1 MSLAHYRQ
9 TQGRIFSLRGAKDQ
23 DRRIPHLVAE
33 IAMFKFATAMQAAVP
48 SSEFLALD
56 TSVHFDAGLPARLI
70 AGHGELNARFA
81 TLLCRL
87 DDDPQAAVCAI
98 RDCASRLHD
107 LRRTEALWLYPV
119 IARGLEYDDD
129 ARRQLAR
136 LRLVMVALTRRVVRR
151 FEQLLQAIVDGTPT
165 RAAAD
170 DVSVLLTE
178 YVQRNEAEIY
188 PLYSLTGMRQSH
200 AHHRNGVLN

>member
-1 MSLAHYRQ
+1 MDTAR
-9 TQGRIFSLRGAKDQ
+9 RKDASSHALCHPEIT
-23 DRRIPHLVAE
+23 RLPKNLFVAE
-33 IAMFKFATAMQAAVP
+33 VAMFKFATAMQAAVP
-48 SSEFLALD
+48 SSEILALD
-56 TSVHFDAGLPARLI
+56 TRVNFDAGLLDRLI
-70 AGHGELNARFA
+70 AGHGELNSHFA

-87 DDDPQAAVCAI
+87 DDDPQTAVCAI
-98 RDCASRLHD
+98 RDCTSRLHD

-119 IARGLEYDDD
+119 IARGLEFDED

-136 LRLVMVALTRRVVRR
+136 LRLVMVALTRRIVRR

-170 DVSVLLTE
+170 DASVVLAE

-188 PLYSLTGMRQSH
+188 PLYRLTGKPRSH
-200 AHHRNGVLN
+200 AHNGNGALN

>member
-1 MSLAHYRQ
+1 
-9 TQGRIFSLRGAKDQ
+9 
-23 DRRIPHLVAE
+23 
-33 IAMFKFATAMQAAVP
+33 MFKFGKTLHAVS
-48 SSEFLALD
+48 SSERLSLD
-56 TSVHFDAGLPARLI
+56 TPVHFDAGLLARLM

-98 RDCASRLHD
+98 RDCASQLHD

-119 IARGLEYDDD
+119 IAHGVQNDED

-151 FEQLLQAIVDGTPT
+151 FDNLLQAIISGTPT
-165 RAAAD
+165 RAAAED
-170 DVSVLLTE
+170 ASVLLAE

-188 PLYSLTGMRQSH
+188 PLYKLMGARQNH
-200 AHHRNGVLN
+200 AVPRVA

>member
-1 MSLAHYRQ
+1 
-9 TQGRIFSLRGAKDQ
+9 
-23 DRRIPHLVAE
+23 
-33 IAMFKFATAMQAAVP
+33 MFKFGKTLHAVP
-48 SSEFLALD
+48 PSERLSLD
-56 TSVHFDAGLPARLI
+56 TPVHFDAGLLARLM

-98 RDCASRLHD
+98 RDCASQLHE

-119 IARGLEYDDD
+119 IAHGVQYDED

-136 LRLVMVALTRRVVRR
+136 LRLVMVALTRRVVRC
-151 FEQLLQAIVDGTPT
+151 FDNLLQGIVNATPT
-165 RAAAD
+165 QAAAE
-170 DVSVLLTE
+170 DVSALLAE

-188 PLYSLTGMRQSH
+188 PLYSLMGTRQNH
-200 AHHRNGVLN
+200 AAPRVA

>member
-1 MSLAHYRQ
+1 
-9 TQGRIFSLRGAKDQ
+9 
-23 DRRIPHLVAE
+23 
-33 IAMFKFATAMQAAVP
+33 MFKFATAMQAAVP
-48 SSEFLALD
+48 SSEILALD
-56 TSVHFDAGLPARLI
+56 TRVHFDAGLLARLI

-81 TLLCRL
+81 ALLCRL
-87 DDDPQAAVCAI
+87 DDDPQAVVCAI
-98 RDCASRLHD
+98 RDCASHLRD

-151 FEQLLQAIVDGTPT
+151 FEELLQAILDGTPT
-165 RAAAD
+165 RAAAN
-170 DVSVLLTE
+170 DVSAVLAE

-188 PLYSLTGMRQSH
+188 PLYQLMGMQQNH
-200 AHHRNGVLN
+200 AHYRNGVLN

>member
-1 MSLAHYRQ
+1 MLAAGLVPSRHPPK
-9 TQGRIFSLRGAKDQ
+9 SS
-23 DRRIPHLVAE
+23 LVAE
-33 IAMFKFATAMQAAVP
+33 IAMFKFGKTLQAVP
-48 SSEFLALD
+48 SSESLSLN
-56 TSVHFDAGLPARLI
+56 TPVHFDAGLLPRLM

-87 DDDPQAAVCAI
+87 DDDPQDAVCAI
-98 RDCASRLHD
+98 RDCASRLHE

-119 IARGLEYDDD
+119 IAHGVQYDED

-151 FEQLLQAIVDGTPT
+151 FDNLLQGIVNGTPT
-165 RAAAD
+165 QAAAE
-170 DVSVLLTE
+170 DVSALLAE

-188 PLYSLTGMRQSH
+188 PLYSLMGTRQN
-200 AHHRNGVLN
+200 AAPRVA

>member
-1 MSLAHYRQ
+1 
-9 TQGRIFSLRGAKDQ
+9 
-23 DRRIPHLVAE
+23 
-33 IAMFKFATAMQAAVP
+33 MFKFATAVHSLP
-48 SSEFLALD
+48 SNKLLALD
-56 TSVHFDAGLPARLI
+56 TRVHFDEGLVPRLM

-81 TLLCRL
+81 TLICRL

-98 RDCASRLHD
+98 RDCASQLHD

-119 IARGLEYDDD
+119 IARGVEYDEG

-151 FEQLLQAIVDGTPT
+151 LEDLLEAVVSGIPAQ
-165 RAAAD
+165 AAAD
-170 DVSVLLTE
+170 EVSALLAE

-188 PLYSLTGMRQSH
+188 PLYSLMSRQPNHS
-200 AHHRNGVLN
+200 APRVA